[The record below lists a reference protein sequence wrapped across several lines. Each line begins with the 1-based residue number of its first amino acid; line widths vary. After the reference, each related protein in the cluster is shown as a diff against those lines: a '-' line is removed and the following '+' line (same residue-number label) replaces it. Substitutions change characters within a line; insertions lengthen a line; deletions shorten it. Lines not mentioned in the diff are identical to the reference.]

1 MHKGIRLMNSSLSL
15 SQFEVKQ
22 VIKIPHIQPDSL
34 FYRCILKWSQVKS
47 AHSLAEFIDSKMYA
61 ALC

>member
-1 MHKGIRLMNSSLSL
+1 MNSSLSL